1 MTELPFTTESD
12 SAEDTERIGRSFGE
26 YLLSMKEYNAFIA
39 MYGDLGAGKTAFVR
53 GLASC
58 IAPGAAVCSPT
69 YTVVNEYVGEGRRLC
84 HFDMYRIESEDDLYS
99 IGFYDYEDCMK
110 AVEWSEKIPF
120 ALPDRYYK
128 LIFLK
133 TGENS
138 RIIEISEIETS
149 SLGG

>member
-1 MTELPFTTESD
+1 
-12 SAEDTERIGRSFGE
+12 
-26 YLLSMKEYNAFIA
+26 
-39 MYGDLGAGKTAFVR
+39 
-53 GLASC
+53 
-58 IAPGAAVCSPT
+58 
-69 YTVVNEYVGEGRRLC
+69 
-84 HFDMYRIESEDDLYS
+84 
-99 IGFYDYEDCMK
+99 MK

-128 LIFLK
+128 LSLLK